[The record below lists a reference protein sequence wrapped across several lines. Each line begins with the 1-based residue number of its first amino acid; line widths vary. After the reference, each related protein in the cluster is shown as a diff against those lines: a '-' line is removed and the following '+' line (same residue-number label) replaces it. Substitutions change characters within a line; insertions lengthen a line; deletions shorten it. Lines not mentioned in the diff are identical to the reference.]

1 MPLAF
6 ESLSHGSVAFGFFNI
21 ESDMLLCDRHFLF
34 ADEFCKYVEDIA
46 ENAGRQTYQT
56 TWKVQIIQTAD
67 AIGDL
72 MGAIRGIRYTGFIGA
87 LYRCFPFPPEAQ
99 DFKQNPQGFK
109 TQSQVSEI
117 ISKYAKPLE
126 IHVSVEN
133 TGQEIQ
139 VGEYGFSRT
148 QFQELIGYVWRGG
161 YPRWKDEIR
170 PAYVKTMHKKILQNC
185 KGIFEG
191 IAFKTVDSYDV

>member
-6 ESLSHGSVAFGFFNI
+6 ESLSHGSIAFGFFNI
-21 ESDMLLCDRHFLF
+21 ESDMLLCDRYFLF

-87 LYRCFPFPPEAQ
+87 LYRCFPFPPEAE
-99 DFKQNPQGFK
+99 N
-109 TQSQVSEI
+109 SE
-117 ISKYAKPLE
+117 KLYV
-126 IHVSVEN
+126 VSVAHLL
-133 TGQEIQ
+133 
-139 VGEYGFSRT
+139 GEA
-148 QFQELIGYVWRGG
+148 
-161 YPRWKDEIR
+161 IR
-170 PAYVKTMHKKILQNC
+170 RINNEESVSSL
-185 KGIFEG
+185 F
-191 IAFKTVDSYDV
+191 V